1 MRNNVFF
8 HCFYGFHV
16 NHHIIIVMFLPFYH
30 KLFKSKMRPKEEEK
44 LQIFFSN
51 FSCSSPITCLF
62 PLCNSSVHSNQRHYQ
77 IDFQSFSMKKTFFFV
92 SHWIGDWGRKTL
104 GHWGEFLS
112 TVGFSQFLG
121 QDTYFYPGDVTSAA
135 VVAVVSAIVA
145 AVVAYVEHVELLRSW
160 TETVWLVTRWTM
172 TAERQSSMWWRLPW
186 TESFIPA
193 LEFTVDGAPLL
204 MIGTGLDSG
213 NTKQKNSWS

>member
-1 MRNNVFF
+1 MSFKKKKTRKPKQNSGIKQNTKLFGNFMRNNVFF

-104 GHWGEFLS
+104 GH
-112 TVGFSQFLG
+112 
-121 QDTYFYPGDVTSAA
+121 
-135 VVAVVSAIVA
+135 
-145 AVVAYVEHVELLRSW
+145 
-160 TETVWLVTRWTM
+160 
-172 TAERQSSMWWRLPW
+172 
-186 TESFIPA
+186 
-193 LEFTVDGAPLL
+193 
-204 MIGTGLDSG
+204 
-213 NTKQKNSWS
+213 